1 MKVHA
6 IIPIFIPHSG
16 CRNDCVFC
24 NQRKI
29 TARTVSPTQEQVRET
44 VEQYLSTLESRSL
57 PMVEIAFY
65 GGSFTGLALE
75 EQNSYLSAA
84 AEYKRAGRVQK
95 IRLSTRP
102 DYINPAILDNLK
114 EWGVDTVELGV
125 QSFDEQVL
133 RLANRGHNAAQVY
146 ESARLLHE
154 YGFELGIQLMVG
166 LPGDTLEKDI
176 FSAKELVSLKPSI
189 ARIYPTVVL
198 PDTELHRMAL
208 SGEYAPLSLEEAV
221 HRTKEMVKIIEGA
234 GINIIRIGLKSS
246 ELIHSGEGTTLMG
259 ETYHPAFR
267 QLVEGELAR
276 ESLVKQMEVH
286 WPRRENLPERIL
298 FASSSESFSN
308 LIGHQKKNKKYFAE
322 TVPCVKI
329 EYVIDSTLKK
339 NQYTIKEDIENES
352 SRNRHR

>member
-1 MKVHA
+1 MKAHA

-29 TARTVSPTQEQVRET
+29 TARTLPPTPEQVRET
-44 VEQYLSTLESRSL
+44 AEQYLSTLESRSL

-65 GGSFTGLALE
+65 GGSFTGLTLE
-75 EQNSYLSAA
+75 EQRSYLSIAA
-84 AEYKRAGRVQK
+84 GYKQAGRVQK
-95 IRLSTRP
+95 IHLSTRP
-102 DYINPAILDNLK
+102 DYINPDILDNLK

-125 QSFDEQVL
+125 QSFDEKVL
-133 RLANRGHNAAQVY
+133 SLANRGHDAARVY

-154 YGFELGIQLMVG
+154 YGFELGIQLMAG

-176 FSAKELVSLKPSI
+176 FSANELVSLKPSI

-198 PDTELHRMAL
+198 PDTELHRMTL
-208 SGEYAPLSLEEAV
+208 SGEYTPLSLEDAV
-221 HRTKEMVKIIEGA
+221 HRAKEMVKIIEGA

-276 ESLVKQMEVH
+276 ESLEKQLEDR
-286 WPRRENLPERIL
+286 WPGRENLPDRIL
-298 FASSSESFSN
+298 FASSPESFSN

-322 TVPCVKI
+322 TIPCVKI
-329 EYVIDSTLKK
+329 EYVIDSTLEK

>member
-29 TARTVSPTQEQVRET
+29 TARTQPPPPELVRET

-75 EQNSYLSAA
+75 EQSSYLSIAE
-84 AEYKRAGRVQK
+84 EYKRAGRVQK
-95 IRLSTRP
+95 IHLSTRP

-125 QSFDEQVL
+125 QSFDEKVL
-133 RLANRGHNAAQVY
+133 SLANRAHDAAQVY
-146 ESARLLHE
+146 ESAKLLHE

-176 FSAKELVSLKPSI
+176 FSAKELVSLRPSI
-189 ARIYPTVVL
+189 ARIYPTIVL
-198 PDTELHRMAL
+198 PDTELQRMAL

-221 HRTKEMVKIIEGA
+221 YRTKEMVKIIEEA

-276 ESLVKQMEVH
+276 ESLVKQLEDR
-286 WPRRENLPERIL
+286 WPRLENLPERMI

-329 EYVIDSTLKK
+329 EYVIDSNLEK

>member
-1 MKVHA
+1 MKAHA

-29 TARTVSPTQEQVRET
+29 TARTLPPPPEQVRET

-65 GGSFTGLALE
+65 GGSFTGLTQE
-75 EQNSYLSAA
+75 EQNIFLSIA

-95 IRLSTRP
+95 IHLSTRP
-102 DYINPAILDNLK
+102 DYISPAILDNLK

-125 QSFDEQVL
+125 QSFDERVL
-133 RLANRGHNAAQVY
+133 RLANRGHDTAQVY

-154 YGFELGIQLMVG
+154 YGFELGIQLMAG

-176 FSAKELVSLKPSI
+176 FSAKELVSLKPAI
-189 ARIYPTVVL
+189 ARIYPTIVL
-198 PDTELHRMAL
+198 PDTELHRRAL
-208 SGEYAPLSLEEAV
+208 SGEYTPLSLDDAV
-221 HRTKEMVKIIEGA
+221 YRTKEMVKIIEDA

-276 ESLVKQMEVH
+276 ESIENQLEER
-286 WPRRENLPERIL
+286 WPMGENLPGRL
-298 FASSSESFSN
+298 FFASSSESFSN
-308 LIGHQKKNKKYFAE
+308 LIGHHKKNKKYFAE
-322 TVPCVKI
+322 KVPCVKI
-329 EYVIDSTLKK
+329 EYVIDSTLGKK
-339 NQYTIKEDIENES
+339 QYTIKEDIENES

>member
-1 MKVHA
+1 MKSHA

-29 TARTVSPTQEQVRET
+29 TARSQAPTQNQIRET
-44 VEQYLSTLESRSL
+44 IEVYLSTLEPQSL
-57 PMVEIAFY
+57 LTVEIAFY
-65 GGSFTGLALE
+65 GGSFTGLTLE
-75 EQNSYLSAA
+75 EQTEYLTLAQ
-84 AEYKRAGRVQK
+84 EYKAAGRVRK
-95 IRLSTRP
+95 IHLSTRP

-114 EWGVDTVELGV
+114 RFSVDTVELGV
-125 QSFDEQVL
+125 QSFDERVL
-133 RLANRGHNAAQVY
+133 RLSNRGHDAAQVY
-146 ESARLLHE
+146 KSATQLQE

-176 FSAKELVSLKPSI
+176 FSAKELVSLRPSI
-189 ARIYPTVVL
+189 ARIYPTIVL
-198 PDTELHRMAL
+198 PETKLHQMTL
-208 SGEYAPLSLEEAV
+208 SGEYTPLSLDDAV
-221 HRTKEMVKIIEGA
+221 YRTKEMVKIIEGA

-246 ELIHSGEGTTLMG
+246 ELIHSGEGSTLTG

-276 ESLVKQMEVH
+276 ESLERQLEDR
-286 WPRRENLPERIL
+286 WPLLENLPDRIL

-308 LIGHQKKNKKYFAE
+308 MIGHQKKNKKYFAE
-322 TVPCVKI
+322 KVPCVKI
-329 EYVIDSTLKK
+329 EYVIDSKLRK